1 MKSRNNEKG
10 VGGRLQQ
17 LWVKTARTVPKR
29 GMPERRCS
37 GTRRQELLISQQ
49 IDVGLRL
56 ATSARRTL
64 LPVHGA
70 LKWSFTGHLL
80 VHGAPLH
87 QQLFGVV
94 KHLACQ
100 SLGFRTSQPLVPGL
114 FVFRSRHHHQPYR
127 VHRRATAG
135 HDAGTRQLRQCG
147 ARVKWIVFV
156 CEQCVNGFSARQFA
170 TDVKAQQSRAH
181 GRCRGSGWLPR
192 QAL

>member
-1 MKSRNNEKG
+1 M
-10 VGGRLQQ
+10 
-17 LWVKTARTVPKR
+17 WVKTARTVPKR

-70 LKWSFTGHLL
+70 LEWSFTGHLL

-114 FVFRSRHHHQPYR
+114 FVFRSRHHHHHRQPYR

-135 HDAGTRQLRQCG
+135 ERLLATMQADASCASAARGLNGSFSFVNNAGT
-147 ARVKWIVFV
+147 VF
-156 CEQCVNGFSARQFA
+156 
-170 TDVKAQQSRAH
+170 QQGSSQRTSKPNNPGH
-181 GRCRGSGWLPR
+181 TVVVVVQGSCRDKRYDDLT
-192 QAL
+192 

>member
-56 ATSARRTL
+56 ATSARHTPLFMALLSGLSPNTCLFMARRCINSSLAWLNTSRASHSVFAPASLWFQACSCSDHATTSRT
-64 LPVHGA
+64 G
-70 LKWSFTGHLL
+70 STG
-80 VHGAPLH
+80 GR
-87 QQLFGVV
+87 Q
-94 KHLACQ
+94 
-100 SLGFRTSQPLVPGL
+100 
-114 FVFRSRHHHQPYR
+114 
-127 VHRRATAG
+127 AG
-135 HDAGTRQLRQCG
+135 HDAGRRQLRQCG

-156 CEQCVNGFSARQFA
+156 CEQCGNGFSARQFA

-181 GRCRGSGWLPR
+181 GRCRGSG
-192 QAL
+192 